1 MAINTIIQLT
11 SGSISASADSV
22 VNIDVPED
30 GAIEA
35 VVAHISDSTLIATEG
50 ITAELSFLS
59 SNQLGTNDARGII
72 YSLVLFGGGTT
83 GSQKS
88 SEITSVAFPGGIPVS
103 AGERIHMHVNVVG
116 TPSARVTFIMYMST
130 KGGGRRSRARR

>member
-11 SGSISASADSV
+11 QGGIAASADSV
-22 VNIDVPED
+22 VNVDVPED

-35 VVAHISDSTLIATEG
+35 VVATISDSTLLATEG
-50 ITAELSFLS
+50 VTAELSFLS
-59 SNQLGTNDARGII
+59 SNQLATNDARGII
-72 YSLVLFGGGTT
+72 YSIVLFAGGTT
-83 GSQKS
+83 GRNKS
-88 SEITSVAFPGGIPVS
+88 SEITSVSFPGGIPVA

-116 TPSARVTFIMYMST
+116 APSARCTFIMYMST